1 MQIASDAFDHAHG
14 GKEAPLGL
22 PASISVAL
30 FDLDGVLTSTA
41 VLHQKA
47 WKQAFD
53 SDPVGRQQGGVRRYR
68 VLRPTDDPNHVLVD
82 LEFDGSSEAEAFRSN
97 LRELWS
103 RVEGDL
109 GLESHQARIFED
121 VETKEY

>member
-1 MQIASDAFDHAHG
+1 MHILQIEHRVNDFD
-14 GKEAPLGL
+14 
-22 PASISVAL
+22 
-30 FDLDGVLTSTA
+30 T
-41 VLHQKA
+41 

-68 VLRPTDDPNHVLVD
+68 VLRPTDDPNHVIVD
-82 LEFDGSSEAEAFRSN
+82 LEFDGPSEAEAFRSK

-109 GLESHQARIFED
+109 GLESRQARIFED